1 MLLPL
6 ARMMWSSV
14 TPVVEIVKETGTYFI
29 NPVRQELKKSRLY
42 IQLTSNIK
50 QSSVFNFDISSNIKT
65 KGLIKIKTLSNI
77 KNKKRIKYN
86 IFSNIKNK
94 IITKWNLISNIK
106 NSSLFKSRIITKG
119 HDEYIKDFDE
129 FIRFTNW

>member
-1 MLLPL
+1 MLVPL
-6 ARMMWSSV
+6 AEMMWGSV
-14 TPVVEIVKETGTYFI
+14 TPAVEVIKETGTYFI
-29 NPVRQELKKSRLY
+29 NPVKQELKKSRLY

-77 KNKKRIKYN
+77 KNKKNIKYN

-106 NSSLFKSRIITKG
+106 NSNLLKYRIITKG
-119 HDEYIKDFDE
+119 NEDYIKDFND
-129 FIRFTNW
+129 FIKFTNW